1 MLQTRQLDYKTSIQL
16 LGRLRDCDQWD
27 LELSIE
33 KHQLVATSD
42 AGGRAFTFRL
52 PLVGPPIAE
61 REYDSAE
68 SVLYP
73 QLRAESLESYLPK
86 LQPIPSPYL
95 IVLIQAGHAALGY
108 YARDQLLKHKVIRK
122 YMVRKKQG
130 KAQITYLQ
138 TKGKSRAGSR
148 IRLANTVAFF
158 NEINAHLGSW
168 PHASARRVLYSCP
181 ARLWGLLHR
190 AKVPPPIAKT
200 DPRLAK
206 IPRSV
211 RTPNFKE
218 LGVVNYFVRQ
228 GQLACVDGN
237 WPAVDALLGDLG
249 GLVQPTD

>member
-1 MLQTRQLDYKTSIQL
+1 MLETHQLDYPTSIQF
-16 LGRLRDCDQWD
+16 LGRLRDCDLWD
-27 LELSIE
+27 LELSME
-33 KHQLVATSD
+33 KQQLLATDD

-52 PLVGPPIAE
+52 PLVCPPIAE
-61 REYDSAE
+61 RQYDSAE

-73 QLRAESLESYLPK
+73 QLRAERLESYLPK
-86 LQPIPSPYL
+86 LPPIPPPYL

-108 YARDQLLKHKVIRK
+108 YERDQLLKHKVIRK

-138 TKGKSRAGSR
+138 SKGKSRAGSR
-148 IRLANTVAFF
+148 IRLANTVTFF
-158 NEINAHLGSW
+158 NEINTHLGSW
-168 PHASARRVLYSCP
+168 HHASAQRVLFSCS

-190 AKVPPPIAKT
+190 AKVPPPFAKN

-218 LGVVNYFVRQ
+218 LQAVNYFVRH
-228 GQLACVDGN
+228 GQLACADGT
-237 WPAVDALLGDLG
+237 WPPADTRLGELIG
-249 GLVQPTD
+249 PRV